1 MSCLTDRLFYCH
13 RPRSTTAALVRPRS
27 RPTGRRRGMKGR
39 SPLCPSLPCCWYPH
53 PPPTATQTTPPR
65 RGEEEEVVVAVAHP
79 QNTGQ
84 GGSFCNSIPQH
95 SHQITFFSSSLHSFK
110 KRKLVHLIF
119 RSRRK
124 FSTTYAIVSFF
135 FSRPFMKI
143 SNSSKTVRTISIKF
157 CTVILHPKGALRAQ
171 RHQKSYDWNVRNIAN
186 ISPKMTKN
194 GHFWTFYDF
203 LKNFKRLEQNFLQS
217 FYATLGSYVCND
229 IKIV

>member
-27 RPTGRRRGMKGR
+27 RPTGRGRGRRRRRRGMKGR

-53 PPPTATQTTPPR
+53 PPATATQTTPPR
-65 RGEEEEVVVAVAHP
+65 RGEEEEEVVVVVAHP

-135 FSRPFMKI
+135 FLTTFHENFKFLKNSLYDFHKI
-143 SNSSKTVRTISIKF
+143 FHSHST
-157 CTVILHPKGALRAQ
+157 PKGPLRAQ
-171 RHQKSYDWNVRNIAN
+171 RHQNR
-186 ISPKMTKN
+186 MT
-194 GHFWTFYDF
+194 GM
-203 LKNFKRLEQNFLQS
+203 
-217 FYATLGSYVCND
+217 
-229 IKIV
+229 